1 MPFYNMDW
9 HQLVPAAR
17 VAHVFRRESLFRS
30 STPGGAAAGTAF
42 AHGAMMIPRKTP
54 TDSLITRAKRD
65 AKRLTS
71 PELTYTQALDAQ
83 AALAGYPDWRTL
95 AMANGERNANH
106 GSAFPLDPVL
116 RPGFNNTPNDE
127 RSEEELETWWE
138 RPFIVTRD
146 DREFDV
152 YCLDGGAWDRATWY
166 CTADT
171 VAEAVR
177 LGKEKLASVRE
188 SRNTPVMTTRRG
200 GGWDLVILNQ
210 RPGVE
215 PRLVEENV
223 RPEDV
228 AATLEK
234 YKVKAKQG
242 Q

>member
-1 MPFYNMDW
+1 
-9 HQLVPAAR
+9 
-17 VAHVFRRESLFRS
+17 
-30 STPGGAAAGTAF
+30 
-42 AHGAMMIPRKTP
+42 MIPRKIA

-65 AKRLTS
+65 AKRLSS
-71 PELTYTQALDAQ
+71 PELTYMQALDAQ
-83 AALAGYPDWRTL
+83 AVLTGYPDWRTL
-95 AMANGERNANH
+95 AMANGERNAH
-106 GSAFPLDPVL
+106 AGSEFPLDPVL
-116 RPGFNNTPNDE
+116 PVGFNNTPNDE
-127 RSEEELETWWE
+127 RNEKELETWWE
-138 RPFIVTRD
+138 RPFIVTRN

-188 SRNTPVMTTRRG
+188 SRNTPVMTMRSG
-200 GGWDLVILNQ
+200 GGWDLVIYSQ

-223 RPEDV
+223 RPEDI

-234 YKVKAKQG
+234 YKAKAKAEQN